1 MFGDDLDAPKY
12 ITVDPENDSQLQLK
26 GTEEVTE
33 AEGFMVKVFDNSPSE
48 FSITSSFP
56 RYRKKKEEEKKKKQE
71 EEEEKKQRASAATK
85 RPQPLQYYLET
96 TFNPVRRRS
105 TVHMKKNS
113 RLKNLRLLL
122 KERIDPK
129 ISCDTKQW
137 RKGREAYYIKCIHR
151 PRSGYLCV
159 KEFEEGD
166 KKRYKV
172 CLKPTVDY
180 HCDSANK
187 VYMLFQLMKFSN

>member
-1 MFGDDLDAPKY
+1 MFGDDLNAPKY
-12 ITVDPENDSQLQLK
+12 ITVDHNNDRQLI
-26 GTEEVTE
+26 GTEELKK
-33 AEGFMVKVFDNSPSE
+33 AEGFMVKVFDDSTSKNHLE

-56 RYRKKKEEEKKKKQE
+56 RKRKHDEQKKQE
-71 EEEEKKQRASAATK
+71 EQSESEASGASAATGK
-85 RPQPLQYYLET
+85 PQPLEYYLET

-122 KERIDPK
+122 KERIEPK

-137 RKGREAYYIKCIHR
+137 RKGREAYYIRCTHR

-159 KEFEEGD
+159 KEFKESRGVT
-166 KKRYKV
+166 RIYPRGG
-172 CLKPTVDY
+172 LA
-180 HCDSANK
+180 H
-187 VYMLFQLMKFSN
+187 